1 MNRLRQLRVE
11 RHLTQEELA
20 FELDTTQQN
29 ISKIERQLTPMG
41 EQMIIKSARFFGV
54 TADYLLGISDVK
66 YEIAISLSH
75 SHELP
80 DAALRDILSHYDSLN
95 RPQRELIR
103 EIIKVVADFYRNT
116 KTGDKQCWDS

>member
-29 ISKIERQLTPMG
+29 ISKLERQLTPMG

-66 YEIAISLSH
+66 L
-75 SHELP
+75 L
-80 DAALRDILSHYDSLN
+80 L
-95 RPQRELIR
+95 
-103 EIIKVVADFYRNT
+103 F
-116 KTGDKQCWDS
+116 

>member
-41 EQMIIKSARFFGV
+41 EQMIIKSARF
-54 TADYLLGISDVK
+54 I
-66 YEIAISLSH
+66 
-75 SHELP
+75 
-80 DAALRDILSHYDSLN
+80 
-95 RPQRELIR
+95 
-103 EIIKVVADFYRNT
+103 
-116 KTGDKQCWDS
+116 CWASVM